1 MDRKA
6 LKYLAIGTGVVSL
19 TAAGIIF
26 YQYKKLMNYIIKLK
40 NFNLISFTQTNFTAD
55 VLLGFENKSNL
66 SFDIISQSYA
76 VFVNNKQV
84 ASVGNNKLIHVT
96 PGDNNIAVRVAV
108 NPDKAFKQLQ
118 GVQGLLQMIASPEKT
133 KIKIVIK
140 LFVKFMFFKVSIP
153 FTYENTLN
161 QMLKKK

>member
-26 YQYKKLMNYIIKLK
+26 YQYKKLMNYVIKLK

-55 VLLGFENKSNL
+55 VLLGLENKSGL

-76 VFVNNKQV
+76 VFINNKQV
-84 ASVGNNKLIHVT
+84 AAIGNNKLIHIT
-96 PGDNNIAVRVAV
+96 PGDNNIAVR
-108 NPDKAFKQLQ
+108 
-118 GVQGLLQMIASPEKT
+118 
-133 KIKIVIK
+133 
-140 LFVKFMFFKVSIP
+140 
-153 FTYENTLN
+153 
-161 QMLKKK
+161 